1 MVHKFAC
8 VYLKII
14 RNQLSKG
21 ALYRKIMQY
30 GFKLSTKYPP
40 ETNNHLKNSYLKSI
54 SILVK
59 NIFFIIFQ
67 LRLRYFVI
75 KIILVINIL
84 PILVKIDRQNR
95 KFSEMKILQCIQNDV
110 VFYFNDVIIIARC
123 ALNIESTQYVAILK
137 LEWIL

>member
-1 MVHKFAC
+1 M
-8 VYLKII
+8 
-14 RNQLSKG
+14 
-21 ALYRKIMQY
+21 MQY